1 MRRTCA
7 LITLVFSIFLTLV
20 IFPACGLSASLEF
33 ECPEKVFQGEPFPV
47 RIRSDTRLE
56 SVELSWLSDSVFSSP
71 REVEGKWQY
80 DFILGTDVKT
90 DTSGMK
96 LLSVRLRSGAIDHG
110 FSWQIQVLERSYP
123 EERLTVPGNM
133 VSPPG
138 DVLSRIA
145 RERELVRKALE
156 TSTSETMWA
165 LPFSKPLSGDV
176 TSPYGQRRYYN
187 GRPGTRHGGVD
198 FRAARGT
205 AVKAA
210 AEGVVVL
217 AGDHYFAGKSVYID
231 HGNRVISMYFHLSS
245 ITVEQGERVACGDVL
260 GLSGMSGRVTGP
272 HLHFG
277 VCVCGEM
284 VDPLELLSCPTGG
297 NGVVRVDI

>member
-1 MRRTCA
+1 MKRPVTF
-7 LITLVFSIFLTLV
+7 LILGISILLYLLYLPVPCF
-20 IFPACGLSASLEF
+20 SASLEF
-33 ECPEKVFQGEPFPV
+33 ECPEKVYQGEPFPV

-56 SVELSWLSDSVFSSP
+56 SVELSWLSDRVLSSP
-71 REVEGKWQY
+71 SEMDGKWRY
-80 DFILGTDVKT
+80 DFILGTDVKMVRPG
-90 DTSGMK
+90 SQ
-96 LLSVRLRSGAIDHG
+96 LLSVRLRSGDLDHG